1 MVYIII
7 KACPNQFL
15 TVLSTHPTPLLP
27 RHHSR
32 PFPLSEYAQSA
43 KNWNERNKQSI
54 NKSMTTKMAD
64 EYPERLLGPDGEGW
78 LFYLAFLIFRSFL
91 RFLSDGFSKRD
102 CWIPVSSKITK
113 HPEVQRFRSIKE
125 LIGRASISKSSILT
139 SFLAECWLTQNKSG
153 VTWMERYVERSS
165 KI

>member
-15 TVLSTHPTPLLP
+15 TVLPTHPTAILP

-32 PFPLSEYAQSA
+32 PFHYPLEYAQSA

-64 EYPERLLGPDGEGW
+64 EYPERLLGQDEEGW
-78 LFYLAFLIFRSFL
+78 SFYLAFLIFRSFL
-91 RFLSDGFSKRD
+91 RFLSDCFSKRNRLN
-102 CWIPVSSKITK
+102 SSFFQNHIA
-113 HPEVQRFRSIKE
+113 QLFRSIKE
-125 LIGRASISKSSILT
+125 LVGRTSISKSSILT
-139 SFLAECWLTQNKSG
+139 SFLPECWLTQNKSG